1 MRRCRTNRRTVIP
14 VVACAVIV
22 AGLGFSPARAASAE
36 MSASTPQELV
46 STYADLADTILG
58 AKKTEKN
65 LIRSILAMT
74 YRHAEATRMRVKGMI
89 SSGKDCKAEVELLAG
104 LVSQLGNEGD
114 AQVAAIRKRLVE
126 GGHHHNAAGEQQGL
140 YDEGFVVVTRA
151 AKKVFLDAA
160 GRIGKM
166 AASPDA
172 AALDAAW
179 LTVEKQYKELEGAGH

>member
-1 MRRCRTNRRTVIP
+1 MRTVVSGLAFAL
-14 VVACAVIV
+14 VVAGFGPA
-22 AGLGFSPARAASAE
+22 AGRADAAE
-36 MSASTPQELV
+36 MSAATPTELV
-46 STYADLADTILG
+46 SAYNSLADTILG
-58 AKKTEKN
+58 AKRTEKD
-65 LIRSILAMT
+65 LVHSILAMT
-74 YRHAEATRMRVKGMI
+74 YRHAEATMMKAKSMAAG
-89 SSGKDCKAEVELLAG
+89 GKDCKAEVEMLAA

-114 AQVAAIRKRLVE
+114 AKVAAIRKRLVE

-160 GRIGKM
+160 GKIGKM

-179 LTVEKQYKELEGAGH
+179 QTVAKQYKELEGPGH